1 MAAFLHFPWSPFLR
15 QKVIERITRIAT
27 NVLPKFPIKSFLHVL
42 NRNHRFDITTFLS
55 PGLNLVNITEV
66 FTIASYPLHLYA
78 KCKKRHNERVEEEMQ
93 IVLAITVVVAYP
105 YDIHSTV
112 CFLHYKIL
120 KMLIPI
126 VGITCITKVYTY
138 SKSLLAM
145 ESCTNTCHQSHIL
158 PRVHKDY
165 WHMGLTKENNSHID
179 IVYWTSYCNIYD
191 TFTKASTSTGKHC
204 LQLLLTLSF
213 HFLVHV
219 EQHLAFIYM
228 YSIFKMADTTN
239 TCMLPTRLVSC
250 TYFWA
255 HKQDTSCN
263 VVM

>member
-1 MAAFLHFPWSPFLR
+1 MFF
-15 QKVIERITRIAT
+15 Q
-27 NVLPKFPIKSFLHVL
+27 SFLSNVL
-42 NRNHRFDITTFLS
+42 NRNHRFDITIFLS

-66 FTIASYPLHLYA
+66 FTIASYLPHLYA
-78 KCKKRHNERVEEEMQ
+78 ICKKRHNERVEEEMQ
-93 IVLAITVVVAYP
+93 VVLAITAVVTYP
-105 YDIHSTV
+105 YNIHSTIS
-112 CFLHYKIL
+112 FLHKIL

-158 PRVHKDY
+158 RVHKDY

-213 HFLVHV
+213 HFLVHA
-219 EQHLAFIYM
+219 EQRLAFIYM
-228 YSIFKMADTTN
+228 HVQYI
-239 TCMLPTRLVSC
+239 
-250 TYFWA
+250 
-255 HKQDTSCN
+255 QDGRHNKHMHASN
-263 VVM
+263 